1 MMFEEDEF
9 HDINESDNE
18 EVDDPQDEVDP
29 QDEDDSGEATPP
41 EFQFQHKAVSA
52 LNLCQTNEAKELVIF
67 NLHYNLQNSDQY
79 DIGGTYTKENR
90 DLWFFYTTSM
100 GPKVCL
106 LNVFVCQRNKG
117 TYKISISDIPFTIQ
131 TSTLTQS
138 KNSSPNSSGIVLS
151 MDKFKTKIITSSESD
166 KCHYITTYC
175 FKLDDDE
182 IIKNKNVHIPI
193 QIERDPKCPVD
204 SDVLKKI
211 KTNHFVTGIFKR
223 NENTDFILESSTGK
237 KYNVHRIVLAAQ
249 SSAIKEIVRN
259 SMTSTA
265 VFDIS
270 DDEMDVLL
278 EFLYT
283 GKVKSVLDKN
293 CFKLIDIAYRFKLE
307 KLITLL
313 QLAIVNN
320 INIKNAVE
328 IAVLTER
335 YKLESIQKIVFQFI
349 KNNPEVLETEGWIN
363 LNDVALTKK
372 LFKKIYIGMY
382 NNKHK

>member
-1 MMFEEDEF
+1 MFEEDEL
-9 HDINESDNE
+9 HDINESNNE
-18 EVDDPQDEVDP
+18 EAEDP
-29 QDEDDSGEATPP
+29 QDEDDSDEATPP
-41 EFQFQHKAVSA
+41 EFQFQHNVVSA
-52 LNLCQTNEAKELVIF
+52 LNLCQTNAAKELVIF

-79 DIGGTYTKENR
+79 DIGGTYTKENP

-100 GPKVCL
+100 GPKVRL

-117 TYKISISDIPFTIQ
+117 TYKISISDIPCTIE

-138 KNSSPNSSGIVLS
+138 KNSSPPNSSDLNLS
-151 MDKFKTKIITSSESD
+151 IDKFKTKIFTSSESD

-175 FKLDDDE
+175 FKLDDE
-182 IIKNKNVHIPI
+182 ENIKNKKVHIPI

-211 KTNHFVTGIFKR
+211 KKNHCLTGIFKR

-237 KYNVHRIVLAAQ
+237 KYNVHGIVLAAQ
-249 SSAIKEIVRN
+249 SSAIKEIIRN
-259 SMTSTA
+259 SKTSTA

-283 GKVKSVLDKN
+283 GKVKSVLDEY

-320 INIKNAVE
+320 VNVKNAVE

-335 YKLESIQKIVFQFI
+335 YKLESIQKVVFEFI
-349 KNNPEVLETEGWIN
+349 KKNPEVLETEGWIN

-372 LFKKIYIGMY
+372 LFKKIYVG
-382 NNKHK
+382 NVQQ

>member
-1 MMFEEDEF
+1 M
-9 HDINESDNE
+9 
-18 EVDDPQDEVDP
+18 
-29 QDEDDSGEATPP
+29 
-41 EFQFQHKAVSA
+41 SA
-52 LNLCQTNEAKELVIF
+52 LNLCQTNEAKQLVIF

-79 DIGGTYTKENR
+79 DIGGTYTKENP

-100 GPKVCL
+100 GPKVLL
-106 LNVFVCQRNKG
+106 LNIFVCQRNKG

-138 KNSSPNSSGIVLS
+138 KNSSPPNSSDLNLS
-151 MDKFKTKIITSSESD
+151 IDKVKTKIFTSSESD

-175 FKLDDDE
+175 FKLDYE
-182 IIKNKNVHIPI
+182 ENIKNKNVHIPI
-193 QIERDPKCPVD
+193 QIERDPKYPVD

-211 KTNHFVTGIFKR
+211 KTNHCLTGIFKR

-237 KYNVHRIVLAAQ
+237 RYNVHGIVLAAQ

-259 SMTSTA
+259 SKTSTA

-283 GKVKSVLDKN
+283 GKVKSVLDEN

-320 INIKNAVE
+320 VNIKNAVE

-335 YKLESIQKIVFQFI
+335 YKLESIQKVVFEFI
-349 KNNPEVLETEGWIN
+349 KKNPEVLETEGWIN

-372 LFKKIYIGMY
+372 LFKKIYVG
-382 NNKHK
+382 NVQQ